1 MAGELAPDVTRLVL
15 VRHGE
20 TEYNRDERWQG
31 SGSDSPLTERGMEQ
45 ARTAARSLA
54 GVLFDALYASSLV
67 RAVETAHV
75 LAGALGLE
83 VRVDDGLREL
93 AHGSWEGKTM
103 EEVLDSWPE
112 EHAALESD
120 PWNVPRPGG
129 ESYRELAE
137 RLWPVLDRFADRHA
151 GGRVLV
157 VTHGGPIRLVLAELS
172 GTPLTRR
179 DRLGVDNGRWFAVE
193 RCAGAWRLA
202 DGP

>member
-1 MAGELAPDVTRLVL
+1 MDVARLVL

-20 TEYNRDERWQG
+20 TEYNRDGRWQG
-31 SGSDSPLTERGMEQ
+31 SGSDSPLTERGVEQ
-45 ARTAARSLA
+45 ARTAASSLA
-54 GVLFDALYASSLV
+54 GVPFDALYASSLA
-67 RAVETAHV
+67 RAVETARV

-83 VRVDDGLREL
+83 VRVDEGLREL

-103 EEVLDSWPE
+103 EEVLDAWPE

-120 PWNVPRPGG
+120 PWSVPRPGG

-172 GTPLTRR
+172 GIPLTRR

-193 RCAGAWRLA
+193 RAAGAWRLGE
-202 DGP
+202 GP